1 MHLVLVPITLGRGES
16 LWNGATGVQERFDV
30 ESVTS
35 PSGLVHQ
42 FWNRTG

>member
-1 MHLVLVPITLGRGES
+1 MHLVILPITLGQGVS
-16 LWNGATGVQERFDV
+16 LLAGCSGIEDRFTV

-42 FWNRTG
+42 LWNRK

>member
-1 MHLVLVPITLGRGES
+1 LEGCS
-16 LWNGATGVQERFDV
+16 GVEDRFTV

-42 FWNRTG
+42 LWNRK

>member
-1 MHLVLVPITLGRGES
+1 VS
-16 LWNGATGVQERFDV
+16 LWEGISGLEDQFTV

-42 FWNRTG
+42 LWNKTGDA

>member
-1 MHLVLVPITLGRGES
+1 VIVPITLGRGVS
-16 LWNGATGVQERFDV
+16 LLEGCGGIADRFTI

-42 FWNRTG
+42 LWNKR